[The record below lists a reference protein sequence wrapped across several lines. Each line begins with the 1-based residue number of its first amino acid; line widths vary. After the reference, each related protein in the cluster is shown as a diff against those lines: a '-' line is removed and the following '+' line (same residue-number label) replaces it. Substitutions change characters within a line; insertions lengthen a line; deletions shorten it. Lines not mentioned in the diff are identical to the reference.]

1 MRLRAGVSEIL
12 IKKVSEIGIDC
23 KKSPFTIR
31 NWIYQNPHLLEKWA
45 LKSRKKHTGLTKS
58 QIFQ

>member
-23 KKSPFTIR
+23 KKFPFTIR

-45 LKSRKKHTGLTKS
+45 LKSIKKHTGLTKS